1 MANSLPLC
9 YISYEGD
16 YPEWS
21 DIILASN
28 IEGKDLEQYFKDLIN
43 AIEWSQ
49 DRKVKA
55 LKIEVNNEDTSHI
68 NINKE
73 ITYKVEKQED
83 IIGMENKKVCNRKD
97 IILKVVVKEIKKGKQ
112 VFNVYTALTEK
123 GNWFDITFQKDIIK
137 PDKNIVIKVK
147 GENWFTTYKKDDNK
161 KLVLNSK
168 GEKIKKLVILNI
180 DDILDFEEYPDVFKN
195 YDLDTDI

>member
-1 MANSLPLC
+1 
-9 YISYEGD
+9 
-16 YPEWS
+16 
-21 DIILASN
+21 
-28 IEGKDLEQYFKDLIN
+28 
-43 AIEWSQ
+43 
-49 DRKVKA
+49 
-55 LKIEVNNEDTSHI
+55 
-68 NINKE
+68 
-73 ITYKVEKQED
+73 
-83 IIGMENKKVCNRKD
+83 MENKKVCNRKD

-123 GNWFDITFQKDIIK
+123 GNWFDITFQKDIIE

-180 DDILDFEEYPDVFKN
+180 DDILEFEEYPDVFKN